1 MSNTEMNR
9 QIVQEGL
16 EEKKTARLQRMNDAA
31 HDAAER
37 QLRATINQRT
47 QERRA
52 VIEAAEAEE
61 RRQEERR
68 RQRAAVRSQE
78 AADRAQEEK
87 AVEQTLQLTVRV
99 FVSLLYAALVT
110 FGFIHEVISTG
121 VAFYAIGLSVIYCI
135 VTFGQYVTRAARER
149 RAA

>member
-16 EEKKTARLQRMNDAA
+16 DRKQTARKQRMTDAA

-52 VIEAAEAEE
+52 AIEAAEAEE
-61 RRQEERR
+61 RRQAEREEAIR
-68 RQRAAVRSQE
+68 RQRADAK
-78 AADRAQEEK
+78 AQEK
-87 AVEQTLQLTVRV
+87 KDVGQTIHFMYRI
-99 FVSLLYAALVT
+99 FGILLYASVMTICYL
-110 FGFIHEVISTG
+110 HESISAG
-121 VAFYAIGLSVIYCI
+121 VAFATVGLAVIYC
-135 VTFGQYVTRAARER
+135 VAVFVNHTVRLNRER
-149 RAA
+149 RVA